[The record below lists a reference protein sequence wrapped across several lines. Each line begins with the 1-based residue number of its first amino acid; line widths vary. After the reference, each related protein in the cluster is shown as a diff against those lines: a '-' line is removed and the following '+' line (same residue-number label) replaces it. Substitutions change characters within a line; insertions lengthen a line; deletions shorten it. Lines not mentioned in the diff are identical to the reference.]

1 MISLYGCVY
10 LLGFLVAFASLCLK
24 LKPAKAL
31 NIALLSAI
39 GAICGGRL
47 GYVLGYEP
55 LYYLK
60 NPQEILEIYKGGM
73 SYHGGLLGLLFILYF
88 YCKNRQDFFKITD
101 TLAKVALIIIPI
113 GRIANFIN
121 GELWGTIS
129 YVPWAVI
136 FEGADN
142 FPRHPVQIY
151 EAAAEGPILYL
162 FIKLSLK
169 LIRSHNLYPAVGTN
183 SALYL
188 IGYGLLRALTE
199 IFRESDVF
207 LGRFGFLSL
216 GQILCFLMILGGILM
231 LRERLSKALIL
242 NKTQKKI
249 ILF

>member
-1 MISLYGCVY
+1 MISLYGCIY
-10 LLGFLVAFASLCLK
+10 LLGFFVAFGGLCLK
-24 LKPAKAL
+24 FRLSKAV
-31 NIALLSAI
+31 NIAMLSAI

-73 SYHGGLLGLLFILYF
+73 SYHGGLLGILFILYF
-88 YCKNRQDFFKITD
+88 YCKNRHNFFKITD
-101 TLAKVALIIIPI
+101 SLVNSALIIIPL

-151 EAAAEGPILYL
+151 EALAEGPVLYL

-169 LIRSHNLYPAVGTN
+169 IINLLKLFPVAGTN

-216 GQILCFLMILGGILM
+216 GQILCIFMILGGILM
-231 LRERLSKALIL
+231 LRERLNKALIL
-242 NKTQKKI
+242 NKT
-249 ILF
+249 